1 MTSARHLRT
10 GAQALIVA
18 GSAAL
23 YIQLLGLDAVN
34 GWRPVSTFFGIM
46 TGLFALSGCAAWMV
60 WRGQFSGGVPLLAV
74 GAVLFRV
81 LLLPAGLPAHAPM
94 TQKMT
99 WLGQDLRGEA
109 VVFERFQLF
118 DNDVWRY
125 LWEGNAARAGYN
137 PYVWSPASPQLD
149 AASEGIFEEIR
160 GNVSYSD
167 TPSIYPPLAQ
177 FLFLAA
183 NSAAP
188 GSIVAMK
195 LFLIACDLGACLLIG
210 LLLKARGMR
219 PEWALVY
226 AWNPL
231 IVKVF
236 AGSSHVDALAVLVLS
251 ALALAVARGQWTWSA
266 VLFGLAVLAKLSP
279 AILAIFLIRRV
290 GWLRMVLAFAVICVG
305 YLPYWTAGWG
315 VFAGLRAFAATW
327 EFNAGLFHFSKALF
341 EPWFANS
348 DGYAKLLCGVVLS
361 AWVGWIWWKDDGGTA
376 SFLQSS
382 ADTLGAVLL
391 CSPAV
396 MPWYLSWA
404 LPFAIASGRIVWV
417 AWTFP
422 VLAAFLVMVDGKER
436 SWAIIL
442 EYLTLV
448 TLLFANVPRR
458 WREEIDCDEA

>member
-1 MTSARHLRT
+1 MTSASQFRT
-10 GAQALIVA
+10 IAQALIVA

-34 GWRPVSTFFGIM
+34 GWSAVSTFLGIM
-46 TGLFALSGCAAWMV
+46 TALFALSGCAVWMV
-60 WRGQFSGGVPLLAV
+60 WRGHFSGGVPLLAV

-81 LLLPAGLPAHAPM
+81 LLLPAGLPAHAPAA
-94 TQKMT
+94 QKFA
-99 WLGQDLRGEA
+99 WLGQDVRSEA

-125 LWEGNAARAGYN
+125 LWEANATRAGYN
-137 PYVWSPASPQLD
+137 PYRWSPASPQLD

-160 GNVSYSD
+160 ENVSYSD

-183 NSAAP
+183 NGVAP
-188 GSIVAMK
+188 GSIVALK
-195 LFLIACDLGACLLIG
+195 LFIIACDLGACLLIG

-251 ALALAVARGQWTWSA
+251 ALALAVVRGKWTWSA

-279 AILAIFLIRRV
+279 AILAIFLVRRL
-290 GWLRMVLAFAVICVG
+290 GWLRMALAFVVVCVG
-305 YLPYWTAGWG
+305 YLPYWTAGLG
-315 VFAGLRAFAATW
+315 VFAGLQAFAATW
-327 EFNAGLFHFSKALF
+327 EFNAGLFHLGKTLL
-341 EPWFANS
+341 EPWIANS
-348 DGYAKLLCGVVLS
+348 AGYAKLFCGVVLA
-361 AWVGWIWWKDDGGTA
+361 AWVGWIWWKDDGGAA

-382 ADTLGAVLL
+382 ADTLGVVLL

-417 AWTFP
+417 AWTFS
-422 VLAAFLVMVDGKER
+422 VLAAFLVMVDGKEQR
-436 SWAIIL
+436 WAVIL

-448 TLLFANVPRR
+448 TLLLARVSRR
-458 WREEIDCDEA
+458 